1 MIVFDTDM
9 VSTFGKLRRLDL
21 FKEMFPCRRL
31 VIPTGVYQEL
41 SRAKE
46 MGYTFVDYILESVEV
61 VSLTK
66 EELNLVGELDKTSL
80 DSGEKECLAICKK
93 RDYVLLTNDTQAKN
107 KCKEKSVDFID
118 LHAFLRKLWKS
129 EIMSKDE
136 VDKLIDEIE
145 TKDKVKIKDK
155 RRIFRD

>member
-93 RDYVLLTNDTQAKN
+93 RDYVLLTT
-107 KCKEKSVDFID
+107 I
-118 LHAFLRKLWKS
+118 LRRKISARKR
-129 EIMSKDE
+129 
-136 VDKLIDEIE
+136 VLISL
-145 TKDKVKIKDK
+145 TCTLS
-155 RRIFRD
+155 